1 MRVGTRAVKRT
12 ALPLLYNLDEDVSGL
27 NVIDFPGVDDQEHTV
42 PEVVRHLL
50 SLAQIVVFVVDYRLV
65 INLFDVRD
73 CPILTRNVFIY
84 CFWPLLFRKASSDP
98 VKWWLQQLTKND
110 VPVLVCLTYADVL
123 YLECKEADRQEDIA
137 SELEV

>member
-73 CPILTRNVFIY
+73 CPIG
-84 CFWPLLFRKASSDP
+84 
-98 VKWWLQQLTKND
+98 
-110 VPVLVCLTYADVL
+110 
-123 YLECKEADRQEDIA
+123 
-137 SELEV
+137 

>member
-42 PEVVRHLL
+42 PEVVHHLL

-65 INLFDVRD
+65 ISLFDVLR
-73 CPILTRNVFIY
+73 LFHWLEIY
-84 CFWPLLFRKASSDP
+84 SLLWA
-98 VKWWLQQLTKND
+98 
-110 VPVLVCLTYADVL
+110 C
-123 YLECKEADRQEDIA
+123 I
-137 SELEV
+137 